1 VAQPGDNAVIGGFIV
16 VGTGN
21 FHAVVR
27 AIAPSIPIPGV
38 MADPTLELFDSNGT
52 SLDFNDNWVD
62 SVNKQALIDSGL
74 APSNNLESA
83 IIITLPSVNYAQYT
97 AVVRGA
103 GGNTSGIVVVE
114 VYNIP

>member
-1 VAQPGDNAVIGGFIV
+1 MAQPGENAVIGGFIV
-16 VGTGN
+16 VGTGDI
-21 FHAVVR
+21 HVVVR

-62 SVNKQALIDSGL
+62 SLNRQALIDTGL

-83 IIITLPSVNYAQYT
+83 IIITLSSINYAPYT

>member
-16 VGTGN
+16 LGSGN
-21 FHAVVR
+21 IHVVVR
-27 AIAPSIPIPGV
+27 AIGPSIPIPGV
-38 MADPTLELFDSNGT
+38 MADPTLELFNSSGT
-52 SLDFNDNWVD
+52 SIAFNDNWVD
-62 SVNKQALIDSGL
+62 GLDKQALIDNGL
-74 APSNNLESA
+74 APGNNLESA
-83 IIITLPSVNYAQYT
+83 IIATLPANSAQYT